1 MKDKILM
8 DIATKTPQP
17 IRVLLADDHSLFA
30 AAVKAI
36 LDLDDRFEV
45 VGVAGDGADAV
56 AQAEEACPDVVVMDI
71 SMPVL
76 DGFQA
81 TRELCRRSRG
91 IPVLILSGSS
101 ARADVAKARKAGA
114 SGYITKDRIASEL
127 IDAILDVVSR

>member
-1 MKDKILM
+1 MS
-8 DIATKTPQP
+8 IASQNPKPT
-17 IRVLLADDHSLFA
+17 RVLLADDHSLFA

-36 LDLDDRFEV
+36 LDLDKRFEV
-45 VGVAGDGADAV
+45 VGVARDGADAV
-56 AQAEEACPDVVVMDI
+56 AKADEAKPDIIVMDI

-81 TRELCRRSRG
+81 TRELRRRSAG

-101 ARADVAKARKAGA
+101 TKTDVAKARKAGA

-127 IDAILDVVSR
+127 IEAILEVVSR